1 MSLVLNSDFTGKY
14 ALSLTQY
21 NTSVLDAYI
30 EKYTK
35 RYLLKLLGAEL
46 YDLFIADLDASTPQ
60 VPQTAPYTTIFN
72 EFHLN
77 INGELV
83 VSNGIVEML
92 KGFIYYE
99 YSKDI
104 AQVQTPI
111 GNVQPSGENGL
122 TTGVNMTLTTRYN
135 EAVDTFKAIQ
145 EYIEYNIQDFATYN
159 GVEAK
164 YNYFFN

>member
-14 ALSLTQY
+14 ELSLTQY
-21 NTSVLDAYI
+21 NTSVIDAYI
-30 EKYTK
+30 TKYTK
-35 RYLLKLLGAEL
+35 RYLLKLLGSEL
-46 YDLFIADLDASTPQ
+46 YDLFIADLNGATPQ
-60 VPQTAPYTTIFN
+60 VPQTTPYTTIFN

-99 YSKDI
+99 YAKDI
-104 AQVQTPI
+104 TNVQTPI
-111 GNVQPSGENGL
+111 GAVNPSGENGIKMQP
-122 TTGVNMTLTTRYN
+122 NMMLTTRYN
-135 EAVDTFKAIQ
+135 EAVDTYNAIQ
-145 EYIEYNIQDFATYN
+145 NYIEYNIQDFATYN